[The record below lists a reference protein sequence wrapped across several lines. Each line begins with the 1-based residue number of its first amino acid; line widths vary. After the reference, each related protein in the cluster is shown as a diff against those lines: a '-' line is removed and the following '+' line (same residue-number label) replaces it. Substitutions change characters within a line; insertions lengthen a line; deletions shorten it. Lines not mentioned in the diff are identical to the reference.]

1 MGISATSG
9 PVATPLS
16 TRVCTLYT
24 HLHAHIV
31 RHRTVWEQSRV
42 VSFCG
47 RCRSVSIGSDKAA
60 LCGLYLRSHCS
71 GCLQI
76 WHKGAHAICARAITF
91 SEHHIGWEQS
101 WQPPNTCACT
111 HTPPHACS
119 HLRSQPTPR
128 LYLLQPSMYHMCTSL
143 CQVSE
148 REHVWFGGAQP
159 LPLSD
164 LPPTPL

>member
-1 MGISATSG
+1 MFGTDVASDRTAHKNMGISATSG

-111 HTPPHACS
+111 HTPP
-119 HLRSQPTPR
+119 TR
-128 LYLLQPSMYHMCTSL
+128 LLTSPQPSNPSPISFAAKY
-143 CQVSE
+143 VS
-148 REHVWFGGAQP
+148 HVHIFVPSVRA
-159 LPLSD
+159 
-164 LPPTPL
+164 